1 MSMRTTAIMAWGL
14 VALALIALFWVLVLE
29 PRLNESVADTLGRG
43 DYELATTEGGQFTEK
58 SLRGEPSAVFFGF
71 AHCPE
76 VCPTTLGD
84 IGVWQDVLQEEG
96 KGPLRTFFVT
106 VDPERDTLEMLGD
119 YVSWVPGVTG
129 VSGSPGEIEKA
140 IEAFRIYSRK
150 VPLEGGGYTMDHS
163 ALVLLFD
170 DQGRFFEPVRYQE
183 DLERAMSKIRRL
195 LAS

>member
-84 IGVWQDVLQEEG
+84 IGVWQDVLREEG